1 MVSFPRLQISALI
14 TTALLPFLLPGC
26 ASPPAD
32 AIAAPP
38 STRDSPVNMTGH
50 ADYFAGKLSATVT
63 VNRGPGKKPEDP
75 NAPPDQR
82 ATRTGGGRSRRDGSA
97 AMEPPTG
104 ERDQGSARGRTVAGS
119 PLPTLTLRLKLE
131 NRGTQSLAMEII
143 EVSSELGN
151 FAVRPAKLEIPA
163 GETLEPDPM
172 FSKLGI
178 TSDPILV
185 KVVLRLAGAR
195 EDQTIAVESVRAPA
209 VSPLS
214 R

>member
-1 MVSFPRLQISALI
+1 
-14 TTALLPFLLPGC
+14 
-26 ASPPAD
+26 
-32 AIAAPP
+32 
-38 STRDSPVNMTGH
+38 
-50 ADYFAGKLSATVT
+50 
-63 VNRGPGKKPEDP
+63 
-75 NAPPDQR
+75 
-82 ATRTGGGRSRRDGSA
+82 
-97 AMEPPTG
+97 MEPPTG

-119 PLPTLTLRLKLE
+119 PLPALTLRLKLE

-214 R
+214 H